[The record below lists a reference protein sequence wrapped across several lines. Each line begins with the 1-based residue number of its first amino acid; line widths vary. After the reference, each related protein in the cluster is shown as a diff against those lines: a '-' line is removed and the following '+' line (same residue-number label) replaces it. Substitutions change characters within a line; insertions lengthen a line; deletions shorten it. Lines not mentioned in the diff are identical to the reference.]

1 MRPCPHQKR
10 NLFDCVEIALKRNM
24 AYISQMLTVCNPY
37 DSVAVQY
44 ERLRLARQGV
54 QSVDVIAAIATKG
67 GVGKTSLIFA
77 LGIEAAK
84 TKSVFFCDLDP
95 QKSLMLLCERRD
107 KQPDTDKNNPMLLD
121 GVGNIQEAIA
131 RLTRLG
137 YARDLLFIDTP
148 GSMMN
153 IIRAAVSVSDCII
166 LPVQPSILDM
176 IAQEDAA
183 DAVGEAGKDDRLLV
197 VLNRVDGRTGVDDS
211 VERATKRFHNTPTK
225 INQRIAYSRGLIA
238 GLSGAELDKEC
249 GREISALWASV
260 QKILE
265 EHHHGKAAHGRSGRH
280 ATS

>member
-1 MRPCPHQKR
+1 
-10 NLFDCVEIALKRNM
+10 
-24 AYISQMLTVCNPY
+24 MLDGAIKVMDT
-37 DSVAVQY
+37 
-44 ERLRLARQGV
+44 
-54 QSVDVIAAIATKG
+54 IAAIATKG
-67 GVGKTSLIFA
+67 GVGKTTLIFA

-95 QKSLMLLCERRD
+95 QKSLTLLCERRD

-131 RLTRLG
+131 KLTKLG

-148 GSMMN
+148 GSMMGV
-153 IIRAAVSVSDCII
+153 IKAAVSVSDCII

-183 DAVGEAGKDDRLLV
+183 DVVGDAGKDDRLLV

-211 VERATKRFHNTPTK
+211 VERATKRFHNRPLK
-225 INQRIAYSRGLIA
+225 INQRVAYSRGLIA

-249 GREISALWASV
+249 AREISALWASV

-265 EHHHGKAAHGRSGRH
+265 EHHHGKATHGRSGRH
-280 ATS
+280 STS